1 MFIRSLSSDRLSRT
15 WVHANTEVPIT
26 DALRGSF
33 VDIKCPHIY
42 IYLQPGMKLYL
53 LWMCFSLSFLQLLQS
68 FLKNNWQGA
77 VVRSL
82 LSWMTE
88 LNFSVVAAV
97 GDFILCF
104 KKCSLLIKYIQI
116 WSLLPS
122 TKTLRLQNTESRC
135 PPLINSLLSVFA
147 DPIRCMCL
155 IFQTQTLI
163 IHDALQ
169 LHVGSR
175 HVQTQLRCRTWGWS
189 TCLLMWLGVC
199 SLLGRINPRATHAV
213 A

>member
-1 MFIRSLSSDRLSRT
+1 MFIRSLSSDHLSRT
-15 WVHANTEVPIT
+15 WVHANTDVPIT
-26 DALRGSF
+26 YALRGSF

-53 LWMCFSLSFLQLLQS
+53 LWM
-68 FLKNNWQGA
+68 W
-77 VVRSL
+77 VRSL

-104 KKCSLLIKYIQI
+104 EKCSLLIKYIQI

-147 DPIRCMCL
+147 DPIRCMRL

-163 IHDALQ
+163 FHDALQ

>member
-1 MFIRSLSSDRLSRT
+1 MST
-15 WVHANTEVPIT
+15 
-26 DALRGSF
+26 
-33 VDIKCPHIY
+33 Y
-42 IYLQPGMKLYL
+42 IYLPSTWNETLPSLDVFLFVL
-53 LWMCFSLSFLQLLQS
+53 LTAVTEFF
-68 FLKNNWQGA
+68 KNNWQGA

-163 IHDALQ
+163 FHDALQ

-199 SLLGRINPRATHAV
+199 SLLGGINPRATHAV